1 MYLGENRRWVSLTKP
16 KSLLTICSTPEDAG
30 CQVGG
35 LIHLVAIALMNAHIA
50 GHIACLLYTSP
61 SPRDGLLSRMP
72 SSA

>member
-1 MYLGENRRWVSLTKP
+1 MYLGENRRWVPLTKP

-50 GHIACLLYTSP
+50 GHITYDSYQK
-61 SPRDGLLSRMP
+61 
-72 SSA
+72 SSKSGKSDIV